1 MYVFVV
7 IVFLAEY
14 FVVVLKE
21 IENKCLCLLLLFFL
35 FERTCV
41 KFYVNLA
48 ESFGDKNATKQKI

>member
-14 FVVVLKE
+14 FVLKK